1 MIKLFRK
8 IRRNLL
14 IENKTG
20 KYLKYAI
27 GEIVLVVIGIL
38 IALWINNWNQNN
50 QLRQLENKYLKE
62 IKSSLEFDL
71 NDIEF
76 NIDFNRKI
84 LKSNEIIL
92 QFANRDINYSDSLQ
106 KHFGN
111 LIFTTRTLPNTSAFE
126 NLKSKGIEIISN
138 DSLRQELTK
147 LYSFYFFNARDFETQ
162 DDHHYQYQTFIPEVS
177 KVIEI
182 VKVFEN
188 GKSIDNN
195 KIFDNVE
202 FKNALTINIGLRNEM
217 LRQYIDLKE
226 KVEIAIHQISNEL
239 EK

>member
-1 MIKLFRK
+1 MKEKFEDLMQH
-8 IRRNLL
+8 
-14 IENKTG
+14 
-20 KYLKYAI
+20 
-27 GEIVLVVIGIL
+27 LVSI
-38 IALWINNWNQNN
+38 
-50 QLRQLENKYLKE
+50 
-62 IKSSLEFDL
+62 DL
-71 NDIEF
+71 
-76 NIDFNRKI
+76 
-84 LKSNEIIL
+84 
-92 QFANRDINYSDSLQ
+92 
-106 KHFGN
+106 
-111 LIFTTRTLPNTSAFE
+111 
-126 NLKSKGIEIISN
+126 
-138 DSLRQELTK
+138 
-147 LYSFYFFNARDFETQ
+147 
-162 DDHHYQYQTFIPEVS
+162 S